1 MADDTT
7 ATPAEST
14 IAPAPS
20 LPADSGPV
28 DARTAASAISAWRAK
43 ALAQAEPAEKTEQ
56 PREKG
61 RFTSAAAPQES
72 TPEGDDT
79 AAETPSGEEEGAEAE
94 TPIEPPHSWT
104 KAEKERFASLPRET
118 QAYLAERESA
128 RDAELNRRQHE
139 TAEKSKALEAKEQA
153 AEQARQQYETA
164 AQNALRTLNAQ
175 VASEFADI
183 KTQDDVVKL
192 ATEDPFRAIQFKAR
206 QDQLNALHQ
215 EVQANEQK
223 KAQDE
228 QERFKTWSKEQ
239 DDKFSKRFPDFN
251 DPEKGP
257 KLRASVQSYLT
268 KEVGVPEDVLPK
280 LWNNPLFRDEMFQRV
295 IYEASRWHDGK
306 QRAQAAV
313 QAPKPAPQRPGVAPQ
328 KGSQLQEEIAAATT
342 RLQNSRGI
350 EAARAAADL
359 MAAKRRASARR

>member
-7 ATPAEST
+7 A
-14 IAPAPS
+14 APADGTFTPS
-20 LPADSGPV
+20 LPADTGPINV
-28 DARTAASAISAWRAK
+28 DTAAKAISEQRAK
-43 ALAQAEPAEKTEQ
+43 LAAPAAEKPVTEQ
-56 PREKG
+56 PRVNG
-61 RFTSAAAPQES
+61 RFTSGAAQTES
-72 TPEGDDT
+72 TPEGSDT

-192 ATEDPFRAIQFKAR
+192 ATEDPFRAIQYQAR
-206 QDQLNALHQ
+206 QDQLRALHN

-239 DDKFSKRFPDFN
+239 DDKFSKRYPDFN
-251 DPEKGP
+251 DAEKGP

-268 KEVGVPEDVLPK
+268 KEIGVPEDVLPR

-295 IYEASRWHDGK
+295 IYEASRFHA
-306 QRAQAAV
+306 AQQSAKAAV
-313 QAPKPAPQRPGVAPQ
+313 QVPKPAPQRPGVAPQ
-328 KGSQLQEEIAAATT
+328 KGSQLQDEIAAAAT
-342 RLQNSRGI
+342 RLNNSKGI

-359 MAAKRRASARR
+359 MALRRRTARR

>member
-1 MADDTT
+1 MVDDT
-7 ATPAEST
+7 AAAPAEST
-14 IAPAPS
+14 PAPAPS

-72 TPEGDDT
+72 APEGDDI

-104 KAEKERFASLPRET
+104 KAEKERFAGLPRET

-257 KLRASVQSYLT
+257 KLRASVQTYLT

-295 IYEASRWHDGK
+295 IYEASRFHEAQ
-306 QRAQAAV
+306 QRAKSAV